1 MRTVPAS
8 HDRARCGRR
17 QHPASSWS
25 CLCSSPLSIYMC
37 ADAAPLL
44 PSGILRICHVNF
56 DYVTPSSFNRHA
68 MAALADVGT
77 LIFVFAGA
85 LHRVRPAP
93 NREVEARVHVWK
105 HRFVYVLGFLHLRLS

>member
-1 MRTVPAS
+1 MRMVPAS
-8 HDRARCGRR
+8 HDRARCWRR

-25 CLCSSPLSIYMC
+25 CLCSCPSPSLSIYMY

-44 PSGILRICHVNF
+44 PSGILCIRHVNF

-77 LIFVFAGA
+77 LKVHCIACC
-85 LHRVRPAP
+85 PAP
-93 NREVEARVHVWK
+93 DCQVEAGVDVWK
-105 HRFVYVLGFLHLRLS
+105 HRFV